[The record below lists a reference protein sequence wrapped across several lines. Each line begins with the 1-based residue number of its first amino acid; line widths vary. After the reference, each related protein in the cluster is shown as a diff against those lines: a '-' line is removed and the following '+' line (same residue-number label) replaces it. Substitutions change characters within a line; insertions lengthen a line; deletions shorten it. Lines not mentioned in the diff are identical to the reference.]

1 MNLLAEQSP
10 NQHQTSS
17 DGSPREDHE
26 LRGLSSAGGRGP
38 SRPWPLFLN
47 RAEIA
52 DRTWMRYAMLEKRT
66 RQSRR
71 ECRTLGIVVQKYG
84 GSSVATAEH
93 IKAVAQRVKKVREK
107 EGRDLVVVVS
117 AMGKTTDR
125 LLGLADEVARDPS
138 PREIDQLLSTGEQ
151 QSVALL
157 AMALHDR
164 EVAAI
169 SLSGSQAGMKTT
181 GSYGSGGISEIQPE
195 RMHNLLA
202 EGQVVIVSGFQGTN
216 ALGDVM
222 TLGRGGSDTTAVA
235 LAAALGADRCEIYTD
250 VDGIYTADPRIVPAA
265 RRINEISSSEMA
277 EMAWR
282 GGEGMHP
289 RAGELGAL
297 YGVEIHVRSSFNESP
312 GTAIREVRGLE
323 RLETRETV
331 AGIVHDLD
339 VSRVTLTGI
348 RTGPGTMSRIFAPL
362 AEAGVSVDV
371 IVESAP
377 KEGASDVAFTV
388 SRAGFAEAYRLAGEI
403 AESLGGRVEGEENLG
418 KVSVVGT
425 GMLNRPGYAA
435 KMFDALGGAG
445 IPIRMVSTS
454 EIQVTCVIPAERV
467 EEAVRR
473 LHEDFELEE
482 RDV

>member
-1 MNLLAEQSP
+1 
-10 NQHQTSS
+10 
-17 DGSPREDHE
+17 
-26 LRGLSSAGGRGP
+26 
-38 SRPWPLFLN
+38 
-47 RAEIA
+47 
-52 DRTWMRYAMLEKRT
+52 
-66 RQSRR
+66 
-71 ECRTLGIVVQKYG
+71 LGIVVQKYG

-93 IKAVAQRVKKVREK
+93 IKAVAERVKKAH
-107 EGRDLVVVVS
+107 EGENLNLVVVVS

-125 LLGLADEVARDPS
+125 LVSLASEVARSPS

-164 EVAAI
+164 GVAAT
-169 SLSGSQAGMKTT
+169 SLSGSQAGMKTI
-181 GSYGSGGISEIQPE
+181 GRYGSGLISEIQPE

-202 EGQVVIVSGFQGTN
+202 ENHVVIVAGFQGMN

-250 VDGIYTADPRIVPAA
+250 VEGIYTADPRIVPEA
-265 RRINEISSSEMA
+265 RRIPEISSSEMA

-282 GGEGMHP
+282 GAKVMHP
-289 RAGELGAL
+289 RAVELGAL
-297 YGVEIHVRSSFNESP
+297 YGVEIHVRSSFDEGP
-312 GTAIREVRGLE
+312 GTIIREDDNLE
-323 RLETRETV
+323 RLETRETL

-339 VSRVTLTGI
+339 VSRVALTGI

-362 AEAGVSVDV
+362 AAAGVSVDV

-377 KEGASDVAFTV
+377 NEGFSDVAFTV
-388 SRAGFAEAYRLAGEI
+388 RRAEFANALRLAREV
-403 AESLGGRVEGEENLG
+403 ADSLGGNVEGEEDLG

-435 KMFDALGGAG
+435 KMFDSLGRAG
-445 IPIRMVSTS
+445 IPIKMVSTS
-454 EIQVTCVIPAERV
+454 EIQVTCVIPSAQV

>member
-1 MNLLAEQSP
+1 M
-10 NQHQTSS
+10 
-17 DGSPREDHE
+17 
-26 LRGLSSAGGRGP
+26 
-38 SRPWPLFLN
+38 
-47 RAEIA
+47 
-52 DRTWMRYAMLEKRT
+52 
-66 RQSRR
+66 
-71 ECRTLGIVVQKYG
+71 GIVVQKYG

-93 IKAVAQRVKKVREK
+93 IKTVAERVKKARER
-107 EGRDLVVVVS
+107 EGLSLVVVVS

-125 LLGLADEVARDPS
+125 LLALAREVARNPS
-138 PREIDQLLSTGEQ
+138 AREIDQLLSTGER

-164 EVAAI
+164 GVAAT
-169 SLSGSQAGMKTT
+169 SLTGPQAGMKIT
-181 GSYGSGGISEIQPE
+181 GRYGSGVISEINPG
-195 RMHNLLA
+195 RMRSLLA
-202 EGQVVIVSGFQGTN
+202 EGQVVIVAGFQGMN

-235 LAAALGADRCEIYTD
+235 LAAALEADRCEIYTD
-250 VDGIYTADPRIVPAA
+250 VEGIYTADPRIVPAA
-265 RRINEISSSEMA
+265 RRISEISPSEMA

-282 GGEGMHP
+282 GAKVMHP
-289 RAGELGAL
+289 RAVELGAL
-297 YGVEIHVRSSFNESP
+297 YGVEIHVRSSFNENP
-312 GTAIREVRGLE
+312 GTKIREGRDLE
-323 RLETRETV
+323 RLETRETI

-339 VSRVTLTGI
+339 VSRIALTGI

-362 AEAGVSVDV
+362 AEAGISVDV

-377 KEGASDVAFTV
+377 REEASDVAFTV
-388 SRAGFAEAYRLAGEI
+388 SRAEFAEARRLAGEV
-403 AESLGGRVEGEENLG
+403 AGSLGGRVEGEENLG

-435 KMFDALGGAG
+435 KMFEALGRAG

-454 EIQVTCVIPAERV
+454 EIQVTCVIPATQV

-473 LHEDFELEE
+473 LHEEFELEE

>member
-1 MNLLAEQSP
+1 M
-10 NQHQTSS
+10 
-17 DGSPREDHE
+17 
-26 LRGLSSAGGRGP
+26 
-38 SRPWPLFLN
+38 
-47 RAEIA
+47 
-52 DRTWMRYAMLEKRT
+52 K
-66 RQSRR
+66 
-71 ECRTLGIVVQKYG
+71 IVVQKYG

-93 IKAVAQRVKKVREK
+93 IKAVAERVKKNHEE
-107 EGRDLVVVVS
+107 EGLSLVVVVS

-125 LLGLADEVARDPS
+125 LLALTRDLARNPS

-164 EVAAI
+164 GVAAT
-169 SLSGSQAGMKTT
+169 SLSGPQAGMKTT
-181 GSYGSGGISEIQPE
+181 GRYGSGVILEIQPE
-195 RMHNLLA
+195 RMQQLLA
-202 EGQVVIVSGFQGTN
+202 EGQLVIVAGFQGMN

-250 VDGIYTADPRIVPAA
+250 VDGIYTADPRIVPEAH
-265 RRINEISSSEMA
+265 RIPVISSAEMA

-282 GGEGMHP
+282 GAKVMHP
-289 RAGELGAL
+289 RAVELGAL
-297 YGVEIHVRSSFNESP
+297 YGVEIHVRSSFSENP
-312 GTAIREVRGLE
+312 GTIIKEDKALE
-323 RLETRETV
+323 RLETRETL
-331 AGIVHDLD
+331 AGIVHDLN

-348 RTGPGTMSRIFAPL
+348 RTGPGVMSRVFTPL
-362 AEAGVSVDV
+362 AKAGVSVDV

-388 SRAGFAEAYRLAGEI
+388 SRADFAQARRLAGEV
-403 AESLGGRVEGEENLG
+403 AEALGGQVEGEEDLG
-418 KVSVVGT
+418 KISVVGT

-435 KMFDALGGAG
+435 NMFDALGRAG

-467 EEAVRR
+467 EEAVRL
-473 LHEDFELEE
+473 LHRGFDFELEE

>member
-1 MNLLAEQSP
+1 
-10 NQHQTSS
+10 
-17 DGSPREDHE
+17 
-26 LRGLSSAGGRGP
+26 
-38 SRPWPLFLN
+38 
-47 RAEIA
+47 
-52 DRTWMRYAMLEKRT
+52 
-66 RQSRR
+66 
-71 ECRTLGIVVQKYG
+71 LGIVVQKYG

-93 IKAVAQRVKKVREK
+93 IKAVAERVKKAH
-107 EGRDLVVVVS
+107 EGENLNLVVVVS

-125 LLGLADEVARDPS
+125 LVSLASEVARSPS

-164 EVAAI
+164 GVAAT
-169 SLSGSQAGMKTT
+169 SLSGSQAGMKTI
-181 GSYGSGGISEIQPE
+181 GRYGSGLISEIQPE

-202 EGQVVIVSGFQGTN
+202 ENHVVIVAGFQGMN

-250 VDGIYTADPRIVPAA
+250 VEGIYTADPRIVPEA
-265 RRINEISSSEMA
+265 RRIPEISSSEMA

-282 GGEGMHP
+282 GAKVMHP
-289 RAGELGAL
+289 RAVELGAL
-297 YGVEIHVRSSFNESP
+297 YGVEIHVRSSFDEGP
-312 GTAIREVRGLE
+312 GTIIREDDNLE
-323 RLETRETV
+323 RLETRETL

-339 VSRVTLTGI
+339 VSRVALTGI

-362 AEAGVSVDV
+362 AAAGVSVDV

-377 KEGASDVAFTV
+377 NEGFSDVAFTV
-388 SRAGFAEAYRLAGEI
+388 RRAEFADALRLAREV
-403 AESLGGRVEGEENLG
+403 ALSLGGNVEGEEDLG

-435 KMFDALGGAG
+435 KMFDSLGRAG
-445 IPIRMVSTS
+445 IPIKMVSTS
-454 EIQVTCVIPAERV
+454 EIQVTCVIPSAQV

>member
-1 MNLLAEQSP
+1 M
-10 NQHQTSS
+10 
-17 DGSPREDHE
+17 
-26 LRGLSSAGGRGP
+26 
-38 SRPWPLFLN
+38 
-47 RAEIA
+47 
-52 DRTWMRYAMLEKRT
+52 
-66 RQSRR
+66 
-71 ECRTLGIVVQKYG
+71 GIVVQKYG

-93 IKAVAQRVKKVREK
+93 IRTVAERVKKAREE
-107 EGRDLVVVVS
+107 EGLDLVVVVS

-125 LLGLADEVARDPS
+125 LLGLAREVARHPS
-138 PREIDQLLSTGEQ
+138 PREIDQLLSTGER

-164 EVAAI
+164 GVAAT
-169 SLSGSQAGMKTT
+169 SLSGSQAGMKIT
-181 GSYGSGGISEIQPE
+181 GRYGSGMISGINPE
-195 RMHNLLA
+195 RMRSLLA
-202 EGQVVIVSGFQGTN
+202 EGQVVIVAGFQGVN
-216 ALGDVM
+216 ALGDVI

-235 LAAALGADRCEIYTD
+235 LAAALEADRCEIYTD
-250 VDGIYTADPRIVPAA
+250 VEGIYTADPRIVPEA
-265 RRINEISSSEMA
+265 RRIPEISPSEMA

-282 GGEGMHP
+282 GAKVMHP
-289 RAGELGAL
+289 RAVELGAL
-297 YGVEIHVRSSFNESP
+297 YGVEIHVRCSFNDNP
-312 GTAIREVRGLE
+312 GTVIREVRDME

-388 SRAGFAEAYRLAGEI
+388 SRAGFTEAYRLAGEI
-403 AESLGGRVEGEENLG
+403 AEPLGGWVEGEENLG

-435 KMFDALGGAG
+435 KMFDALGRVD

-454 EIQVTCVIPAERV
+454 EIQVTCVIPAAQV

-473 LHEDFELEE
+473 LHEEFELEE

>member
-1 MNLLAEQSP
+1 
-10 NQHQTSS
+10 
-17 DGSPREDHE
+17 
-26 LRGLSSAGGRGP
+26 
-38 SRPWPLFLN
+38 
-47 RAEIA
+47 
-52 DRTWMRYAMLEKRT
+52 LE
-66 RQSRR
+66 
-71 ECRTLGIVVQKYG
+71 IVVQKYG

-93 IKAVAQRVKKVREK
+93 IKAVAERVKKNHES
-107 EGRDLVVVVS
+107 GLSLVVVVS

-125 LLGLADEVARDPS
+125 LLALAREVARDPS
-138 PREIDQLLSTGEQ
+138 PREIDQLLSTGER

-164 EVAAI
+164 GVAAT
-169 SLSGSQAGMKTT
+169 SLTGPQAGMKTE
-181 GSYGSGGISEIQPE
+181 GRYGSGIISEIQPE
-195 RMHNLLA
+195 RMQQLLA
-202 EGQVVIVSGFQGTN
+202 EGQVVIVAGFQGMN

-250 VDGIYTADPRIVPAA
+250 VDGIYTADPRIVPKAH
-265 RRINEISSSEMA
+265 RISVISPSEMA

-282 GGEGMHP
+282 GAKVMHP
-289 RAGELGAL
+289 RAVELGAL
-297 YGVEIHVRSSFNESP
+297 YDVEVHVRSSFNENP
-312 GTAIREVRGLE
+312 GTIIKEDKALE
-323 RLETRETV
+323 RLETRETL
-331 AGIVHDLD
+331 AGIVHDLN
-339 VSRVTLTGI
+339 VSRITLTGI
-348 RTGPGTMSRIFAPL
+348 RTGPGTMSRIFTPL
-362 AEAGVSVDV
+362 AEADISVDV

-377 KEGASDVAFTV
+377 KEGSSDVAFTV
-388 SRAGFAEAYRLAGEI
+388 SRADFERARLLAGE
-403 AESLGGRVEGEENLG
+403 AAKALSGEVEGEENLG

-435 KMFDALGGAG
+435 RMFDALGGVG

>member
-1 MNLLAEQSP
+1 L
-10 NQHQTSS
+10 
-17 DGSPREDHE
+17 
-26 LRGLSSAGGRGP
+26 
-38 SRPWPLFLN
+38 
-47 RAEIA
+47 
-52 DRTWMRYAMLEKRT
+52 K
-66 RQSRR
+66 
-71 ECRTLGIVVQKYG
+71 IVVQKYG

-93 IKAVAQRVKKVREK
+93 IKAVAERVKKNHEE
-107 EGRDLVVVVS
+107 EGLSLVVVVS

-125 LLGLADEVARDPS
+125 LLALTRDLARNPS

-164 EVAAI
+164 GVAAT
-169 SLSGSQAGMKTT
+169 SLSGPQAGMKTT
-181 GSYGSGGISEIQPE
+181 GRYGSGVILEIQPE
-195 RMHNLLA
+195 RMQQLLA
-202 EGQVVIVSGFQGTN
+202 EGQVVIVAGFQGMN

-250 VDGIYTADPRIVPAA
+250 VDGIYTADPRIVPEAH
-265 RRINEISSSEMA
+265 RIPVISSAEMA

-282 GGEGMHP
+282 GAKVMHP
-289 RAGELGAL
+289 RAVELGAL
-297 YGVEIHVRSSFNESP
+297 YGVEIHVRSSFSENP
-312 GTAIREVRGLE
+312 GTIIKEDKALE
-323 RLETRETV
+323 RLETRETL
-331 AGIVHDLD
+331 AGIVHDLN

-348 RTGPGTMSRIFAPL
+348 RTGPGVMSRVFTPL
-362 AEAGVSVDV
+362 AKAGVSVDV

-388 SRAGFAEAYRLAGEI
+388 SRADFAQARRLAGEV
-403 AESLGGRVEGEENLG
+403 AEALGGQVEGEEDLG
-418 KVSVVGT
+418 KISVVGT

-435 KMFDALGGAG
+435 NMFDALGRAG

-467 EEAVRR
+467 EEAVRL
-473 LHEDFELEE
+473 LHRGFDFELEE

>member
-1 MNLLAEQSP
+1 
-10 NQHQTSS
+10 
-17 DGSPREDHE
+17 
-26 LRGLSSAGGRGP
+26 LS
-38 SRPWPLFLN
+38 
-47 RAEIA
+47 
-52 DRTWMRYAMLEKRT
+52 
-66 RQSRR
+66 
-71 ECRTLGIVVQKYG
+71 IVVQKYG

-93 IKAVAQRVKKVREK
+93 IKVVAVRAKKAHEA
-107 EGRDLVVVVS
+107 GLGLVVVVS

-125 LLGLADEVARDPS
+125 LLALAGEVARDPS
-138 PREIDQLLSTGEQ
+138 PREIDQLLSTGER

-164 EVAAI
+164 GVPAT
-169 SLSGSQAGMKTT
+169 SLTGPQAGMKIT
-181 GSYGSGGISEIQPE
+181 GRYGSGVISEIQPE
-195 RMHNLLA
+195 RMRALLD
-202 EGQVVIVSGFQGTN
+202 EGQIVIVAGFQGMN

-235 LAAALGADRCEIYTD
+235 LAAALHADRCEIYTD
-250 VDGIYTADPRIVPAA
+250 VEGVYTADPRIVPGA
-265 RRINEISSSEMA
+265 RRIPEVSSAEMA

-282 GGEGMHP
+282 GAKVMHP
-289 RAGELGAL
+289 RAVELGAL
-297 YGVEIHVRSSFNESP
+297 YGVEIHVRSSFNEGP
-312 GTAIREVRGLE
+312 GTIIRKDKDME

-348 RTGPGTMSRIFAPL
+348 KTGPGTMSRIFAPL

-388 SRAGFAEAYRLAGEI
+388 SRAEFAEARRIAGEI
-403 AESLGGRVEGEENLG
+403 AASLGGEVEGEEELG

-435 KMFDALGGAG
+435 KMFDSLGQLD

-454 EIQVTCVIPAERV
+454 EIQVTCVLPADRV
-467 EEAVRR
+467 EKAVRR
-473 LHEDFELEE
+473 LHEDYELEE

>member
-1 MNLLAEQSP
+1 
-10 NQHQTSS
+10 
-17 DGSPREDHE
+17 
-26 LRGLSSAGGRGP
+26 
-38 SRPWPLFLN
+38 
-47 RAEIA
+47 
-52 DRTWMRYAMLEKRT
+52 
-66 RQSRR
+66 
-71 ECRTLGIVVQKYG
+71 LGIVVQKYG

-93 IKAVAQRVKKVREK
+93 IRAVAERVKKARK
-107 EGRDLVVVVS
+107 EEGLDLVVVVS

-125 LLGLADEVARDPS
+125 LLSLASEVARHPS

-164 EVAAI
+164 GIAAT
-169 SLSGSQAGMKTT
+169 SLSGPQAGMKIT
-181 GSYGSGGISEIQPE
+181 GRYGSGVISGINPE
-195 RMHNLLA
+195 RMRSLLA
-202 EGQVVIVSGFQGTN
+202 EGQVVIVAGFQGMN

-250 VDGIYTADPRIVPAA
+250 VEGIYTADPRIVPEA
-265 RRINEISSSEMA
+265 RRTREISPSEMA

-282 GGEGMHP
+282 GAKVMHP
-289 RAGELGAL
+289 RAVELGAL
-297 YGVEIHVRSSFNESP
+297 YGVEIHVRCSFNENP
-312 GTAIREVRGLE
+312 GTAIREDGDLE

-362 AEAGVSVDV
+362 AEAGISVDV

-377 KEGASDVAFTV
+377 KEGTSDVAFTV
-388 SRAGFAEAYRLAGEI
+388 SRAGFSEAYRVAGEI
-403 AESLGGRVEGEENLG
+403 AESLGGQVEGEENLG

-435 KMFDALGGAG
+435 KMFGALGRED

-454 EIQVTCVIPAERV
+454 EIQVTCVIPAAQV

-473 LHEDFELEE
+473 LHEEFELEE

>member
-1 MNLLAEQSP
+1 
-10 NQHQTSS
+10 
-17 DGSPREDHE
+17 
-26 LRGLSSAGGRGP
+26 
-38 SRPWPLFLN
+38 
-47 RAEIA
+47 
-52 DRTWMRYAMLEKRT
+52 
-66 RQSRR
+66 
-71 ECRTLGIVVQKYG
+71 LGIVVQKYG

-93 IKAVAQRVKKVREK
+93 IKAVAERVKKGHES
-107 EGRDLVVVVS
+107 GLSLVVVVS

-125 LLGLADEVARDPS
+125 LLALAREVSRKPS
-138 PREIDQLLSTGEQ
+138 PREIDQLLSTGER

-164 EVAAI
+164 GIAAT
-169 SLSGSQAGMKTT
+169 SLSGPQAGMKTT
-181 GSYGSGGISEIQPE
+181 GRYGSGIISEIQPE

-202 EGQVVIVSGFQGTN
+202 EGEVVIVAGFQGIN
-216 ALGDVM
+216 PLGDIM

-235 LAAALGADRCEIYTD
+235 LAAVLKAERCEIYTD
-250 VDGIYTADPRIVPAA
+250 VEGIYTADPRIVPEA
-265 RRINEISSSEMA
+265 RRIPEISPSEMA

-282 GGEGMHP
+282 GAKVMHP
-289 RAGELGAL
+289 RAVELGAM
-297 YGVEIHVRSSFNESP
+297 YGVEIHVRCSFNENP
-312 GTAIREVRGLE
+312 GTIIREGRDLE
-323 RLETRETV
+323 RLETRETL

-377 KEGASDVAFTV
+377 KEGFSDIAFTV
-388 SRAGFAEAYRLAGEI
+388 SRAEFAEARRLAGEI
-403 AESLGGRVEGEENLG
+403 AESLGGQVEGEEDLG

-435 KMFDALGGAG
+435 RLFGALGKAG

-454 EIQVTCVIPAERV
+454 EIQVTCVIPAEKV
-467 EEAVRR
+467 DEAVRR

>member
-1 MNLLAEQSP
+1 
-10 NQHQTSS
+10 
-17 DGSPREDHE
+17 
-26 LRGLSSAGGRGP
+26 
-38 SRPWPLFLN
+38 
-47 RAEIA
+47 
-52 DRTWMRYAMLEKRT
+52 
-66 RQSRR
+66 
-71 ECRTLGIVVQKYG
+71 LGIVVQKYG

-93 IKAVAQRVKKVREK
+93 IRAVAERVKKAREE
-107 EGRDLVVVVS
+107 EGLDLVVVVS

-125 LLGLADEVARDPS
+125 LLSLASEVARHPS

-164 EVAAI
+164 GIAAT
-169 SLSGSQAGMKTT
+169 SLSGPQAGMKIT
-181 GSYGSGGISEIQPE
+181 GRYGSGVISEINAE
-195 RMHNLLA
+195 RMRSLLA
-202 EGQVVIVSGFQGTN
+202 EGQVVIVAGFQGMN
-216 ALGDVM
+216 VLGDVM

-250 VDGIYTADPRIVPAA
+250 VEGIYTADPRIVPRA
-265 RRINEISSSEMA
+265 RRIREISPPEMA

-282 GGEGMHP
+282 GAKVMHP
-289 RAGELGAL
+289 RAVELGAL
-297 YGVEIHVRSSFNESP
+297 YGVEIHVRCSFNESP
-312 GTAIREVRGLE
+312 GTAIREVRDLE

-377 KEGASDVAFTV
+377 KKGASDVAFTV

-418 KVSVVGT
+418 KVSVIGT

-435 KMFDALGGAG
+435 KMFDALGRED

-454 EIQVTCVIPAERV
+454 EIQVTCVIPAAQV

-473 LHEDFELEE
+473 LHEEFELEE